1 MQTGKYMHDRTIQK
15 YGMVMERMVVTDKL
29 LSRTIYAA
37 EIRSSC
43 KHWIRKGRW
52 RSYNTMYWKE
62 TERPKRTTAL
72 GDIIVKFHSD
82 FYEGIENGTINWKM
96 K

>member
-1 MQTGKYMHDRTIQK
+1 MQAGKYMHDRTIQK
-15 YGMVMERMVVTDKL
+15 YGMVVERMVKNEH
-29 LSRTIYAA
+29 LSVVF
-37 EIRSSC
+37 
-43 KHWIRKGRW
+43 HWWIRKGRW

-82 FYEGIENGTINWKM
+82 FYEGIENGTINWRM